1 MYRPKHFEERD
12 TGVLHSLIRS
22 HPLGAW
28 VTTVDGMLEVNHIPF
43 LLDEARGEHGTLIGH
58 VARANPVWRT
68 FSSTIESVVIF
79 QGPQAYI
86 TPSWYASKREH
97 GKAVPTW
104 NYAVVHAHGTPRP
117 IEDKAWL
124 LAHVTALSNFH
135 ESARSERWSVS
146 DAPADYIETL
156 LKAIVGI
163 EIPIA
168 TIAGK
173 WKASQNRSLADKLGT
188 LAGLRERGDET
199 ALAMAALVDRHVN
212 QPAPDRNS

>member
-12 TGVLHSLIRS
+12 TGVLHALIRS

-104 NYAVVHAHGTPRP
+104 NYAVVHAHGIPRV

-124 LAHVTALSNFH
+124 LAHVTALSDSH
-135 ESARSERWSVS
+135 ESSRRDRWSVS
-146 DAPADYIETL
+146 DAPADYIDTM

-163 EIPIA
+163 EIPVA
-168 TIAGK
+168 TLAGK
-173 WKASQNRSLADKLGT
+173 WKTSQNRSLPDKLGT
-188 LAGLRERGDET
+188 TAGLRERGDET
-199 ALAMAALVDRHVN
+199 ALAMAALVEHHVN
-212 QPAPDRNS
+212 QPRPDRNS